1 MSAPTPAPT
10 TMAAPGQLGLF
21 GYAGRRVLVL
31 GFGDSGRSMDAW
43 LASRGACLRIADT
56 RVTDAGALGL
66 DALRATGAD
75 IEAVTGA
82 FDEAWLEGV
91 ELVAWSPG
99 LSIERGPSA
108 AFHAAARARGIAVA
122 GELELFAQAMAELRE
137 NGYAPKLLAVTGTNG
152 KTTTTALV
160 AHLCRAAGLSV
171 RAAGNIRPP
180 MLDAL
185 REALAGGELP
195 EVWVLEL
202 SSFQLAL
209 SDSFVPEAAAILNLS
224 EDHLDWH
231 ASMDSYLAAKRRIH
245 AHGGVAVCNRDDA
258 ATLAERQPRIGF
270 GADAPAVPGDFG
282 LVRDGALLWL
292 AQCVPA

>member
-1 MSAPTPAPT
+1 SCCVLHSFSILLSFPT
-10 TMAAPGQLGLF
+10 
-21 GYAGRRVLVL
+21 RRSSDL
-31 GFGDSGRSMDAW
+31 
-43 LASRGACLRIADT
+43 
-56 RVTDAGALGL
+56 
-66 DALRATGAD
+66 
-75 IEAVTGA
+75 
-82 FDEAWLEGV
+82 
-91 ELVAWSPG
+91 
-99 LSIERGPSA
+99 
-108 AFHAAARARGIAVA
+108 
-122 GELELFAQAMAELRE
+122 
-137 NGYAPKLLAVTGTNG
+137 
-152 KTTTTALV
+152 ALV

-245 AHGGVAVCNRDDA
+245 
-258 ATLAERQPRIGF
+258 
-270 GADAPAVPGDFG
+270 
-282 LVRDGALLWL
+282 
-292 AQCVPA
+292 